1 MLLIADTTV
10 ISNFAYANRLDL
22 LRNIGNTCT
31 TVEVVNNRALKD
43 AACNYDNVV
52 SHLAG

>member
-22 LRNIGNTCT
+22 LRDIGNTCT
-31 TVEVVNNRALKD
+31 TMEVMDELQ
-43 AACNYDNVV
+43 AAKRRGITIKKASLPV
-52 SHLAG
+52 

>member
-22 LRNIGNTCT
+22 LRDIGNTCT
-31 TVEVVNNRALKD
+31 TVEVMDELQVAKRRGIADRFLGSF
-43 AACNYDNVV
+43 Y
-52 SHLAG
+52 